1 MRIRKRNRI
10 LRRIVVALAL
20 VALVVPAG
28 RAKATPDAGRTYQPE
43 VGSVIRDWAGYN
55 PNAFVGSG
63 TPVGMPHAGLNDYL
77 QSRDGVELVR
87 LEPRSTLRVSDPI
100 EKVRVASRVD
110 STPQSV
116 ASPGFDWGDA
126 GIGAGV
132 VAGLLL
138 LGAAAFFGTR
148 HLGRPQTA

>member
-10 LRRIVVALAL
+10 LKRIVLGFAVL
-20 VALVVPAG
+20 ALVVPAG
-28 RAKATPDAGRTYQPE
+28 RVKAMPDAGRTYQPE
-43 VGSVIRDWAGYN
+43 VGSVIRDWPGHN
-55 PNAFVGSG
+55 PNAFAGSG
-63 TPVGMPHAGLNDYL
+63 TPVGMPHAGLNNYL

-87 LEPRSTLRVSDPI
+87 LQPRSTLRVSDPI

-116 ASPGFDWGDA
+116 ASPGVDWKDA
-126 GIGAGV
+126 GIGAGLTV
-132 VAGLLL
+132 GLLL

>member
-10 LRRIVVALAL
+10 LRRIAVALAL

-28 RAKATPDAGRTYQPE
+28 RAKATPDAGRSYEPGAGAV
-43 VGSVIRDWAGYN
+43 VGV
-55 PNAFVGSG
+55 
-63 TPVGMPHAGLNDYL
+63 PHAGLNDYL
-77 QSRDGVELVR
+77 KSRDGIEMVR
-87 LEPRSTLRVSDPI
+87 LEPRSTLRGSDPI
-100 EKVRVASRVD
+100 EKVRVASRVG

-126 GIGAGV
+126 GILAGI
-132 VAGLLL
+132 
-138 LGAAAFFGTR
+138 LGALGVLGGGAYVVSR

>member
-1 MRIRKRNRI
+1 MRTRKRNRI
-10 LRRIVVALAL
+10 LKRIVLGFAIF
-20 VALVVPAG
+20 ALVVPSAVM
-28 RAKATPDAGRTYQPE
+28 AMPDAGRTYE
-43 VGSVIRDWAGYN
+43 RGVGTVVRDWPGYN

-63 TPVGMPHAGLNDYL
+63 TPVGMPHAGLNDYV
-77 QSRDGVELVR
+77 QSRDGIEMVR
-87 LEPRSTLRVSDPI
+87 LQPRSTLRVSDAI
-100 EKVRVASRVD
+100 EKVRVAPRVD

-126 GIGAGV
+126 GILAGIV
-132 VAGLLL
+132 GGIAL